1 MTALGWR
8 RGEDNLDLAPMGC
21 DITHH
26 LRKILEG
33 RLTLDHVLDVA
44 HIVGSWPL

>member
-8 RGEDNLDLAPMGC
+8 REEDNLDLAPMGC

-26 LRKILEG
+26 LRKILA
-33 RLTLDHVLDVA
+33 RKPFD
-44 HIVGSWPL
+44 IR